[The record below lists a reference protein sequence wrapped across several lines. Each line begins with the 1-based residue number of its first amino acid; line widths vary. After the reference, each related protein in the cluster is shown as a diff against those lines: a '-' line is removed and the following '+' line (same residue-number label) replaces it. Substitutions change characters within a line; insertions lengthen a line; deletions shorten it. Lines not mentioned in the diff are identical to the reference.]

1 MVIADYQGLA
11 DVFLRRSRGEPLT
24 AADRE
29 LVQTWMETLD
39 HDRAMF
45 AEVLDS
51 TTDSFFGMPRILRGL
66 EGVDSD
72 VEVRPFTSPSPSVV
86 EVEVRPFTAE
96 EKRKLHPLPPR
107 VVSVEVEVRPFTSPS
122 PSVVEVVPPMTDE
135 QRRVRM
141 LAAMDEQRR
150 VRMLAAMATSGE

>member
-86 EVEVRPFTAE
+86 EV
-96 EKRKLHPLPPR
+96 
-107 VVSVEVEVRPFTSPS
+107 
-122 PSVVEVVPPMTDE
+122 VPPMTDE

-141 LAAMDEQRR
+141 LAAMDEQRGVRMAAPIDEQRR
-150 VRMLAAMATSGE
+150 VRMAAAMATSPE